1 MWNSYTPYY
10 IKYIEDGLQSSK
22 VLGNHCKIPRMT
34 ELTTTLII
42 HKISSIR
49 QEQNL
54 ATKVKLNIDT
64 DALKKIKLVA
74 VAFSF
79 VERENF
85 PTESAFIAEK
95 EVEERAQ
102 EVINEIKKL
111 GLEARG
117 YPADQ
122 YLLTNILV
130 DKPDVIVNLVDTVR
144 GKDKL
149 SSTIPAFLEYANI
162 PYTGCG
168 VTGMVIGSNRH
179 LFKELLIA
187 GKIPTPEYKFVR
199 DLRSNTPP
207 SFEPPYIVK
216 LNESGGSMGID
227 NRAVKETP
235 AQLMKKVE
243 ELQTAYRIPVLVEK
257 FIDGQEI
264 TAVVF
269 EDGKTRHVFLAR
281 KKFKIKADGRHE
293 FTSQESYDI
302 PNAAKYELVDE
313 ELEKKVSDLCS
324 KAFEA
329 LRFSDYAKFDIRVDE
344 TDLTPYFIDCNPN
357 TALGPG
363 DQPMTQVMKL
373 HGIEFGDIMA
383 SLLSKHAKS
392 PERPS
397 EI

>member
-1 MWNSYTPYY
+1 M
-10 IKYIEDGLQSSK
+10 
-22 VLGNHCKIPRMT
+22 
-34 ELTTTLII
+34 
-42 HKISSIR
+42 
-49 QEQNL
+49 
-54 ATKVKLNIDT
+54 AAKVKLNIDK
-64 DALKKIKLVA
+64 DQLKKIKLVA

-85 PTESAFIAEK
+85 PTESAYIAEK

-102 EVINEIKKL
+102 QVIEEVKKL
-111 GLEARG
+111 GLEAKG

-149 SSTIPAFLEYANI
+149 ASTIPAFLEYAHI

-187 GKIPTPEYKFVR
+187 GKIPTPEYKFIR
-199 DLRSNTPP
+199 DLRSNTAPI
-207 SFEPPYIVK
+207 FEPPYIVK

-243 ELQTAYRIPVLVEK
+243 ELQTAYKIPVLVEK
-257 FIDGQEI
+257 FIDGPEI

-269 EDGKTRHVFLAR
+269 EDEKTRHVFLAH
-281 KKFKIKADGRHE
+281 KKYRIKADGKHE

-302 PNAAKYELVDE
+302 PNAAKFEPVE
-313 ELEKKVSDLCS
+313 EDLAKKITDLCG
-324 KAFEA
+324 KAFDA

-344 TDLTPYFIDCNPN
+344 TDMTPYFIDCNPN

-363 DQPMTQVMKL
+363 DQPMTEVMKL
-373 HGIEFGDIMA
+373 HGVEFEDILA

-392 PERPS
+392 PERPQ